1 MAKRASETLD
11 PSWYKD
17 AVIYEVHVR
26 SFFDTS
32 QNGHG
37 DFHGLKS
44 KLDYLQDLGV
54 SALWL
59 LPFYPSPLRDD
70 GYDIA
75 DYCDIHKDYGTLADF
90 RGLLREAHS
99 RGIRVITELVLNH
112 TSDQHA
118 WFQRARLAKPG
129 SPERNFYV
137 WSDTPAKYS
146 ETRIIFKD
154 FETSNWSWDPV
165 AGAYYWHR
173 FYAHQPDL
181 NFENP
186 QVEAELLRV
195 VDFWLGMGVDG
206 LRLDAVP
213 YLYESEGTNCENL
226 PETIDALKRLRA
238 YVDAKYPGRML
249 LAEANQWPEDAARYF
264 GEGDACH
271 MTFHFP
277 LMPRMFVALEMED
290 RSPIVDIME
299 QTPEIPESCQ
309 WAIFL
314 RNHDELTL
322 EMVSEEERD
331 FMYQV
336 YAHDRRA
343 RINLGIR
350 RRLAPLLRNDRR
362 KIELMNVL
370 LMTMPGSPVIYYGD
384 EIGMGD
390 NYYLGDRNGVRTP
403 MQWTPDRNAGFS
415 QVNPQQLYL
424 PVVIDPE
431 YHYQSINVENQQR
444 NPSSLLWW
452 MKQLI
457 ALRKRHLALG
467 RGGMR
472 FLRPDTPKIL
482 SYVRTLDDECL
493 LVVTNLSRH
502 PQSTRLDL
510 SAHAGRTPVEVFG
523 RTHFPVI
530 TSQPYPLTLGPHGYY
545 ILELCGVS
553 QPHGPALTPQVL
565 RRQDSGGWRFLDA
578 RLKTALQG
586 VILPEYLR
594 RNSVVA
600 GYSPQIIST
609 TLRDALPVGSLRAPS
624 WLGVLDVKFAGGGS
638 ESRTLVLSFVDAEQG
653 RRVFREDPRRYICAL
668 GKPRGELQSGALA
681 EVHPD
686 LDSDY
691 TTREQEV
698 RQDTVTAKEGKDDV
712 AKDEVEGAL
721 VEGAEERR
729 AHAGL
734 LRLFTQRRR
743 IRGRAGDFVVL
754 HGKRGKEIRELANS
768 QPESELLPDD
778 SANALIAYGRQ
789 VLLKIF
795 RHTSEGG
802 NPDLEVVRHL
812 TEKVGFKH
820 TPEFFGALQYIR
832 PGHEPVVVAMLRG
845 YVQSESTAWDIC
857 ATALGL
863 YFNRV
868 LAEEHIMPPPR
879 LRATALARAEAHE
892 LAAETPAQ
900 LLLDEPTIAAM
911 TRIGRRT
918 AQMHL
923 ALAQDAGDPAFTPE
937 PFDKSY
943 RRAVFQDI
951 HGKARRILDQLE
963 HARPSLSHEDDLL
976 AELTLSLRERLAEL
990 LRRFRDTT
998 VHGLK
1003 TRVHG
1008 EYDLRH
1014 LLFTGRDFMVV
1025 DFEGRTTRSLSAR
1038 RLKRSPLRDICDLLS
1053 SLEHLAETALHNHC
1067 LMRPEDA
1074 ARLRPWAEHWH
1085 TRMGGRFL
1093 RSYLET
1099 AEGAQF
1105 LPQGEA
1111 SLDLVLTTFR
1121 LDQTFFE
1128 LGRNLEKRRVGSER
1142 ENASLRGLLRTICWL
1157 LSEST
1162 GQTEDDKP

>member
-1 MAKRASETLD
+1 MAKRPPESLD
-11 PSWYKD
+11 PSWYKE

-26 SFFDTS
+26 SFFDSS

-37 DFHGLKS
+37 DFQGLKS
-44 KLDYLQDLGV
+44 RLDYLQDLGV
-54 SALWL
+54 NALWL

-75 DYCDIHKDYGTLADF
+75 DYYDIHKDYGTLADF
-90 RGLLREAHS
+90 RALLREAHS

-118 WFQRARLAKPG
+118 WFKRARRAKPG
-129 SPERNFYV
+129 TPERDFYV
-137 WSDTPAKYS
+137 WSDTPDKYGD
-146 ETRIIFKD
+146 TRIIFKD

-165 AGAYYWHR
+165 AEAYYWHR
-173 FYAHQPDL
+173 FYNHQPDL
-181 NFENP
+181 NFDNP

-195 VDFWLGMGVDG
+195 VDFWLGLGVDG

-213 YLYESEGTNCENL
+213 YLYEREGTNCENL
-226 PETIDALKRLRA
+226 AETLDALKRLRA
-238 YVDAKYPGRML
+238 HVDAKFPGRML

-290 RSPIVDIME
+290 RSPIVDILE
-299 QTPEIPESCQ
+299 QTPAIPESCQ
-309 WAIFL
+309 WAVFL

-403 MQWTPDRNAGFS
+403 MQWSPDRNAGFS
-415 QVNPQQLYL
+415 HVNPQQLYL

-431 YHYQSINVENQQR
+431 YHYQSVNVENQQR

-452 MKQLI
+452 MKQVI
-457 ALRKRHLALG
+457 ALRRRHRALG
-467 RGGMR
+467 RGDMR
-472 FLRPDTPKIL
+472 FLRQDSSKVL
-482 SYVRTLDDECL
+482 AYVRTLGDDCL
-493 LVVTNLSRH
+493 LVVANLSRH
-502 PQSTRLDL
+502 PQSARLDL

-530 TSQPYPLTLGPHGYY
+530 TGQPYPLTLGPHGYY
-545 ILELCGVS
+545 IMELCGVS
-553 QPHGPALTPQVL
+553 QPHRPDLTQPVL
-565 RRQDSGGWRFLDA
+565 RRQDATSWRFLDA
-578 RLKTALQG
+578 RIKTALQG

-594 RNSVVA
+594 RTADAA
-600 GYSPQIIST
+600 GAGPQIIST
-609 TLRDALPVGSLRAPS
+609 TLQDALPVGSLRAPC
-624 WLGVLDVKFAGGGS
+624 WLGVLEVKFAGGGS
-638 ESRTLVLSFVDAEQG
+638 ERRTMLLSFVDAEQG
-653 RRVFREDPRRYICAL
+653 RRVAREEPHRYICT
-668 GKPRGELQSGALA
+668 LA
-681 EVHPD
+681 GPQPEAGD
-686 LDSDY
+686 
-691 TTREQEV
+691 EAAEAQ
-698 RQDTVTAKEGKDDV
+698 GKDDM
-712 AKDEVEGAL
+712 EGAL

-743 IRGRAGDFVVL
+743 IRGRAGEFVVV
-754 HGKRGKEIRELANS
+754 HGKRGKEIRELVNR
-768 QPESELLPDD
+768 QPEAELLPDD
-778 SANALIAYGRQ
+778 TANALIAYGRQ
-789 VLLKIF
+789 ALLKIF
-795 RHTSEGG
+795 RHTAEGG

-812 TEKVGFKH
+812 TETVGFKH
-820 TPEFFGALQYIR
+820 TPGFYGALQYLR

-857 ATALGL
+857 ATSLGL

-868 LAEEHIMPPPR
+868 LAEEQAFPPSR
-879 LRATALARAEAHE
+879 RSATALALALVAEDGQD
-892 LAAETPAQ
+892 LAADLPAATDL
-900 LLLDEPTIAAM
+900 LLLDEPTTAAM
-911 TRIGRRT
+911 TRIGRRA

-923 ALAQDAGDPAFTPE
+923 ALARDTDDPAFAPE
-937 PFDKSY
+937 PFDKTY

-951 HGKARRILDQLE
+951 HGKTRRILDKLE
-963 HARPSLSHEDDLL
+963 HALGSLSPEEALL
-976 AELTLSLRERLAEL
+976 AEQALSQREVLSDV
-990 LRRFRDTT
+990 LRRFRDTS
-998 VHGLK
+998 VQGIK

-1008 EYDLRH
+1008 EFDLRH
-1014 LLFTGRDFMVV
+1014 LLFTGRDFMIV

-1038 RLKRSPLRDICDLLS
+1038 RLKRSPLRDVCDLLS
-1053 SLEHLAETALHNHC
+1053 SLAHVAKAALRTHC
-1067 LMRPEDA
+1067 LMRPEDKV
-1074 ARLRPWAEHWH
+1074 RLRPWAEHWH
-1085 TRMGGRFL
+1085 ARMGARFL
-1093 RSYLET
+1093 HSYLEE
-1099 AEGAQF
+1099 AAGAAF
-1105 LPQGEA
+1105 LPKKDSG
-1111 SLDLVLTTFR
+1111 LNLVLGTFM
-1121 LDQTFFE
+1121 LDQAFYE
-1128 LGRNLEKRRVGSER
+1128 LGLALEALHGPARLTAKSED
-1142 ENASLRGLLRTICWL
+1142 EGEDTGGDLCGPLHTICWL
-1157 LSEST
+1157 LADAQAQAHHSP
-1162 GQTEDDKP
+1162 QTPSKEGKRS

>member
-1 MAKRASETLD
+1 MAKRAAETLD
-11 PSWYKD
+11 PTWYKD

-75 DYCDIHKDYGTLADF
+75 DYCNIHKDYGTLADF
-90 RGLLREAHS
+90 RALLREAHS

-118 WFQRARLAKPG
+118 WFKRARLAKPG
-129 SPERNFYV
+129 TPERDFYV
-137 WSDTPAKYS
+137 WSDSPDKYS
-146 ETRIIFKD
+146 GTRIIFKD

-213 YLYESEGTNCENL
+213 YLYETEGTNCENL
-226 PETIDALKRLRA
+226 PETIAALKRLRA
-238 YVDAKYPGRML
+238 HVDARHPGRML

-299 QTPEIPESCQ
+299 QTPAIPEACQ

-403 MQWTPDRNAGFS
+403 MQWSPDRNAGFS

-431 YHYQSINVENQQR
+431 YHYQSVNVENQQR

-457 ALRKRHLALG
+457 ALRRRHLALG
-467 RGGMR
+467 RGGMS
-472 FLRPDTPKIL
+472 FLRQDTPKVL
-482 SYVRTLDDECL
+482 SYLRTMGDECL
-493 LVVTNLSRH
+493 LVVANLSRH
-502 PQSTRLDL
+502 PQATRLDL
-510 SAHAGRTPVEVFG
+510 STHAGRTPVEVFG
-523 RTHFPVI
+523 RTRFPVI

-545 ILELCGVS
+545 IMELCGVS
-553 QPHGPALTPQVL
+553 QPHGPDLSHHLL

-578 RLKTALQG
+578 RLKTALQA
-586 VILPEYLR
+586 VILPEFLR
-594 RNSVVA
+594 RTARVA
-600 GYSPQIIST
+600 GVGPQIIST
-609 TLRDALPVGSLRAPS
+609 TLQDALPVGSLRAPS
-624 WLGVLDVKFAGGGS
+624 WLSVLDVRFAGGGG
-638 ESRTLVLSFVDAEQG
+638 ESRTLVLSFVDVEQG
-653 RRVFREDPRRYICAL
+653 RRVAQEDPDHYICAL
-668 GKPRGELQSGALA
+668 GSPLGKVVTGLSPDPDSKPQANA
-681 EVHPD
+681 APD
-686 LDSDY
+686 
-691 TTREQEV
+691 QGV
-698 RQDTVTAKEGKDDV
+698 
-712 AKDEVEGAL
+712 VEGAL
-721 VEGAEERR
+721 VEGAQERR

-743 IRGRAGDFVVL
+743 IRGRVGEFVVI
-754 HGKRGKEIRELANS
+754 HGRRGKDVRELANS
-768 QPESELLPDD
+768 QPESELLPED
-778 SANALIAYGRQ
+778 SANSLIAYGRK

-795 RHTSEGG
+795 RHTAEGG
-802 NPDLEVVRHL
+802 NPDLEVVRYL

-820 TPEFFGALQYIR
+820 TPEFYGALQYLR
-832 PGHEPVVVAMLRG
+832 TGHEPVVVAMLRG

-857 ATALGL
+857 ATALGI
-863 YFNRV
+863 YFTRV
-868 LAEEHIMPPPR
+868 LAEEQTMPPPR
-879 LRATALARAEAHE
+879 LRATTLARADAQE
-892 LAAETPAQ
+892 LAADTPDQ

-923 ALAQDAGDPAFTPE
+923 ALARDTDDLAFAPE
-937 PFDKSY
+937 PFDATY

-951 HGKARRILDQLE
+951 YGKTRRILDQLE
-963 HARPSLSHEDDLL
+963 HARASLPQEDDLL
-976 AELTLSLRERLAEL
+976 AEQTLSVREPLAAL
-990 LRRFRDTT
+990 LHRFRDTP
-998 VHGLK
+998 VQGLK

-1053 SLEHLAETALHNHC
+1053 SLEHVAENALHTHC

-1099 AEGAQF
+1099 AGEADF
-1105 LPQGEA
+1105 LPQDEA
-1111 SLDLVLTTFR
+1111 ALDLVLTTFR

-1128 LGRNLEKRRVGSER
+1128 LGQTLEARRDGAGAER

-1157 LSEST
+1157 LSDT
-1162 GQTEDDKP
+1162 AGHTEDDKP

>member
-1 MAKRASETLD
+1 MAKREKESLD
-11 PSWYKD
+11 PTWYKD

-54 SALWL
+54 NTVWL

-75 DYCDIHKDYGTLADF
+75 DYCNIHKDYGTLADF
-90 RGLLREAHS
+90 RALLREAHR

-112 TSDQHA
+112 TSDQHT
-118 WFQRARLAKPG
+118 WFKRARLAKPG
-129 SPERNFYV
+129 TPERDFYV
-137 WSDTPAKYS
+137 WSDTPDKYS
-146 ETRIIFKD
+146 GTRIIFKD
-154 FETSNWSWDPV
+154 FETTNWTWDPV

-213 YLYESEGTNCENL
+213 YLYESEGTSCENL
-226 PETIDALKRLRA
+226 PETINALKRLRA
-238 YVDAKYPGRML
+238 YVDTRHPGRML

-277 LMPRMFVALEMED
+277 LMPRMFLALEMEE

-350 RRLAPLLRNDRR
+350 RRLAPLVRNDRR
-362 KIELMNVL
+362 KIELLNVL

-403 MQWTPDRNAGFS
+403 MQWSPDRNAGFS

-431 YHYQSINVENQQR
+431 YHYQSVNVENQQR

-457 ALRKRHLALG
+457 ALRKRHRALG
-467 RGGMR
+467 RGDMR
-472 FLRPDTPKIL
+472 FLRQDSPKVL
-482 SYVRTLDDECL
+482 SYVRTLGEECL
-493 LVVTNLSRH
+493 LVVINLSRH
-502 PQSTRLDL
+502 PQATRLDL
-510 SAHAGRTPVEVFG
+510 STHVGRTPVEVFG
-523 RTHFPVI
+523 RTRFPAI
-530 TSQPYPLTLGPHGYY
+530 TSAPYPLTLGPHGYY
-545 ILELCGVS
+545 IMELRGRS
-553 QPHGPALTPQVL
+553 QAHGPDSSPQLL

-578 RLKTALQG
+578 RTKATLQSI
-586 VILPEYLR
+586 ILPEYLR
-594 RNSVVA
+594 RKVGGVGN
-600 GYSPQIIST
+600 GPQILST
-609 TLRDALPVGSLRAPS
+609 TMQDALPVGSLRTPC
-624 WLGVLDVKFAGGGS
+624 WLSVLEVRFGGGGG
-638 ESRTLVLSFVDAEQG
+638 ESRTLLLSFVDVEQARLVAREAPG
-653 RRVFREDPRRYICAL
+653 RYVCTLTGPQ
-668 GKPRGELQSGALA
+668 G
-681 EVHPD
+681 
-686 LDSDY
+686 
-691 TTREQEV
+691 
-698 RQDTVTAKEGKDDV
+698 
-712 AKDEVEGAL
+712 EVEGAL
-721 VEGAEERR
+721 VEGAQERR
-729 AHAGL
+729 THAGL

-743 IRGRAGDFVVL
+743 IRGHHGEFVVIL
-754 HGKRGKEIRELANS
+754 GKRGREIRELVNR

-778 SANALIAYGRQ
+778 SSNALIAYGRQ
-789 VLLKIF
+789 ALLKVF
-795 RHTSEGG
+795 RHTAEGG
-802 NPDLEVVRHL
+802 NPDLEVMRHL

-820 TPEFFGALQYIR
+820 TPGFLGALEYLR
-832 PGHEPVVVAMLRG
+832 PGQEPVVVAMLRG
-845 YVQSESTAWDIC
+845 YVQSESTAWDVC
-857 ATALGL
+857 ATALGI

-868 LAEEHIMPPPR
+868 LAEEQALPPPR
-879 LRATALARAEAHE
+879 RRAAALA
-892 LAAETPAQ
+892 AAQVQEPAPNLPGTLDQ
-900 LLLDEPTIAAM
+900 FLLDESTIAAM

-918 AQMHL
+918 AQMHVAL
-923 ALAQDAGDPAFTPE
+923 ALDTDDPAFAPE
-937 PFDKSY
+937 PFDKTY
-943 RRAVFQDI
+943 RRAVYQDI
-951 HGKARRILDQLE
+951 HGKTRRILDQLE
-963 HARPSLSHEDDLL
+963 QVLPALSPQETLL
-976 AELTLSLRERLAEL
+976 AEQALAQRERLAEL
-990 LRRFRDTT
+990 LRRFRDTA
-998 VHGLK
+998 VQGLK

-1038 RLKRSPLRDICDLLS
+1038 RLKRSPLRDVCDLLS
-1053 SLEHLAETALHNHC
+1053 SLKHVAEAALTDHC
-1067 LMRPEDA
+1067 LTRTEDEE
-1074 ARLRPWAEHWH
+1074 RLRPWAEHWH

-1093 RSYLET
+1093 RSYLES
-1099 AEGAQF
+1099 AGEARF

-1111 SLDLVLTTFR
+1111 NLDLVLTTFM
-1121 LDQTFFE
+1121 LDHAFFE
-1128 LGRNLEKRRVGSER
+1128 LGQALEIRPSSVEGGRKSP
-1142 ENASLRGLLRTICWL
+1142 SLCGLLRTICWL
-1157 LSEST
+1157 LSDPAARVEEKS
-1162 GQTEDDKP
+1162 P

>member
-1 MAKRASETLD
+1 MGKRAAEVLDET
-11 PSWYKD
+11 WYKD

-26 SFFDTS
+26 SFFDST

-37 DFHGLKS
+37 DFPGLKS

-54 SALWL
+54 NALWL

-90 RGLLREAHS
+90 RALLREAHS

-118 WFQRARLAKPG
+118 WFQRARRAKPG
-129 SPERNFYV
+129 SPERDFYV
-137 WSDTPAKYS
+137 WSDTPEKYAG
-146 ETRIIFKD
+146 TRIIFKD

-173 FYAHQPDL
+173 FYNHQPDL

-195 VDFWLGMGVDG
+195 VDFWLAMGVDG

-213 YLYESEGTNCENL
+213 YLYEREDTNCENL
-226 PETIDALKRLRA
+226 PETIGALKRLRA
-238 YVDAKYPGRML
+238 HVDARFPGRML

-290 RSPIVDIME
+290 RSPIVDILE
-299 QTPEIPESCQ
+299 QTPEIPEACQ

-403 MQWTPDRNAGFS
+403 MQWSPDRNAGFS
-415 QVNPQQLYL
+415 RVNPQQLYL
-424 PVVIDPE
+424 PAVIDPE
-431 YHYQSINVENQQR
+431 YHYQSVNVENQQR

-457 ALRKRHLALG
+457 ALRRRHRALG

-472 FLRPDTPKIL
+472 FLRQDSPKVI
-482 SYVRTLDDECL
+482 SYLRTLGEECL
-493 LVVTNLSRH
+493 LVVANLSRH
-502 PQSTRLDL
+502 PQATRLDL
-510 SAHAGRTPVEVFG
+510 STHAGRTPVEVMG
-523 RTHFPVI
+523 RTRFPVI
-530 TSQPYPLTLGPHGYY
+530 TSAPYPLTIGPHGYY
-545 ILELCGVS
+545 ILELRVQS
-553 QPHGPALTPQVL
+553 QPHGPDRPYPVL
-565 RRQDSGGWRFLDA
+565 RRQDSGGWRFLDT
-578 RLKTALQG
+578 RLKTTLQG

-594 RNSVVA
+594 RRAEEA
-600 GYSPQIIST
+600 GTGPQIIST
-609 TLRDALPVGSLRAPS
+609 TLHDVLPVGTARAPS
-624 WLGVLDVKFAGGGS
+624 WIGVLEVKFAGGGS
-638 ESRTLVLSFVDAEQG
+638 ESRTLLLSFVDAEQA
-653 RRVFREDPRRYICAL
+653 RHIAREEPGRYICTL
-668 GKPRGELQSGALA
+668 GRPLDEAGAAPALA
-681 EVHPD
+681 
-686 LDSDY
+686 
-691 TTREQEV
+691 T
-698 RQDTVTAKEGKDDV
+698 GKD
-712 AKDEVEGAL
+712 ELEGAL

-743 IRGRAGDFVVL
+743 IRGRDGEFVVL
-754 HGKRGKEIRELANS
+754 QGRLGKKIRMLVDQ
-768 QPESELLPDD
+768 QPESELVPDV

-789 VLLKIF
+789 ALLKIF
-795 RHTSEGG
+795 RRTAEGG

-812 TEKVGFKH
+812 TETVGFKH
-820 TPEFFGALQYIR
+820 TPEFLGALQYLR

-863 YFNRV
+863 YFHRV
-868 LAEEHIMPPPR
+868 LAEEQELPPPR
-879 LRATALARAEAHE
+879 RSATALATAPGAEDALD
-892 LAAETPAQ
+892 LAEGMPGHI
-900 LLLDEPTIAAM
+900 LPDEHSIAVMA
-911 TRIGRRT
+911 RIGQRT

-923 ALAQDAGDPAFTPE
+923 ALAQDSEDPAFAPE
-937 PFDKSY
+937 PFDKTY
-943 RRAVFQDI
+943 RRAVYQDVF
-951 HGKARRILDQLE
+951 GKTRRILDRLE
-963 HARPSLSHEDDLL
+963 QAHPSLPPQEALL
-976 AELTLSLRERLAEL
+976 AEQVLALREGLADR
-990 LRRFRDTT
+990 LRRFRDTP
-998 VHGLK
+998 VQGLK
-1003 TRVHG
+1003 TRIHG

-1014 LLFTGRDFMVV
+1014 LLFTGRDFMIV

-1038 RLKRSPLRDICDLLS
+1038 RLKRSPLRDVCDLLS
-1053 SLEHLAETALHNHC
+1053 ALGHVAEAGLRDHC
-1067 LMRPEDA
+1067 SIRPEDEQ
-1074 ARLRPWAEHWH
+1074 RLRPWAEHWH
-1085 TRMGGRFL
+1085 TRMGGHFL
-1093 RSYLET
+1093 RSYLE
-1099 AEGAQF
+1099 AAGQAGF
-1105 LPQGEA
+1105 LPQDGA
-1111 SLDLVLTTFR
+1111 DLDLVLTTFL
-1121 LDQTFFE
+1121 LDQAFFA
-1128 LGRNLEKRRVGSER
+1128 LGRALEHWPGGPEPGWEASNLC
-1142 ENASLRGLLRTICWL
+1142 GLLRNMLWL
-1157 LSEST
+1157 LSHRGAQPEEERT
-1162 GQTEDDKP
+1162 